1 MPEKIRVVI
10 ADDHPIIR
18 TGLRLMLGMEER
30 IELVGEAADGSA
42 ALQLIG
48 SLQPDVVL
56 MDLRMPVMDGLE
68 AIERIRAQWPQI
80 AIIVLT
86 TYDEDDLMVRSL
98 QAGVRGY
105 LLKESSLETVLQAIE
120 SAARGEMLLQ
130 PELMK
135 RILDHATGRRS
146 PPSPIQ
152 ENSDFNLTAREREVL
167 AGIAAGE
174 RSKEV
179 GARLG
184 ITRRTVE
191 SYLNSIYTKLNV
203 DSRAAAVV
211 ITIAG
216 GQLPPGREEI
226 LGFFK
231 KH

>member
-18 TGLRLMLGMEER
+18 TGLRLMLGMEEG

-42 ALQLIG
+42 ALHLIG

-68 AIERIRAQWPQI
+68 AIERIRAEWPHI

-86 TYDEDDLMVRSL
+86 TYDEDDMMLRSL

-120 SAARGEMLLQ
+120 IAARGDMLLQ
-130 PELMK
+130 PEQMK
-135 RILDHATGRRS
+135 RILDHATRRRS
-146 PPSPIQ
+146 PPSSIQ
-152 ENSDFNLTAREREVL
+152 ENSDFHLTAREREVL
-167 AGIAAGE
+167 AGIASGE

-203 DSRAAAVV
+203 DSRTAAVA
-211 ITIAG
+211 IAIERG
-216 GQLPPGREEI
+216 LLPRRREET
-226 LGFFK
+226 
-231 KH
+231 

>member
-1 MPEKIRVVI
+1 MAEKIRVVI
-10 ADDHPIIR
+10 ADDHPIVR
-18 TGLRLMLGMEER
+18 TGLRLMLGMKEG
-30 IELVGEAADGSA
+30 IELIGEAADGVA
-42 ALQLIG
+42 AIHLVS

-56 MDLRMPVMDGLE
+56 MDLRMPAMDGWE
-68 AIERIRAQWPQI
+68 AIERIRAEWPHI

-86 TYDEDDLMVRSL
+86 TYDEDELMLRSL

-105 LLKESSLETVLQAIE
+105 LLKESDLETVLQAIE

-130 PELMK
+130 PETMK
-135 RILDHATGRRS
+135 RILDHATRRRS
-146 PPSPIQ
+146 PPSPTQ
-152 ENSDFNLTAREREVL
+152 ENSDFHLTEREREVL

-203 DSRAAAVV
+203 DSRAAAVA
-211 ITIAG
+211 IAIERG
-216 GQLPPGREEI
+216 LLPRRREET
-226 LGFFK
+226 
-231 KH
+231 

>member
-1 MPEKIRVVI
+1 MAEKIRVVI
-10 ADDHPIIR
+10 ADDHPIVR
-18 TGLRLMLGMEER
+18 TGLRLMLGMEEG
-30 IELVGEAADGSA
+30 IELVGEAADGGA
-42 ALQLIG
+42 AIHLIS

-86 TYDEDDLMVRSL
+86 TYDEDDLMLRSL

-120 SAARGEMLLQ
+120 SAARGDMLLQ
-130 PELMK
+130 PEMMK
-135 RILDHATGRRS
+135 RILDHATRRRS
-146 PPSPIQ
+146 PASPTQ

-167 AGIAAGE
+167 AGIASGE

-203 DSRAAAVV
+203 DSRAAAVA
-211 ITIAG
+211 IAIERG
-216 GQLPPGREEI
+216 LLSRRREEPD
-226 LGFFK
+226 L
-231 KH
+231 

>member
-1 MPEKIRVVI
+1 MAEKIRVVI
-10 ADDHPIIR
+10 ADDHPIVR
-18 TGLRLMLGMEER
+18 TGLRLMLGMKEG
-30 IELVGEAADGSA
+30 IELVGEAADGVA
-42 ALQLIG
+42 AIHLVS

-56 MDLRMPVMDGLE
+56 MDLRMPGMDGWE
-68 AIERIRAQWPQI
+68 AIERIRAEWPHI

-86 TYDEDDLMVRSL
+86 TYDEDELMLRSL

-105 LLKESSLETVLQAIE
+105 LLKESDLETVLQAIE

-130 PELMK
+130 PETMK
-135 RILDHATGRRS
+135 RILDHATRRRS
-146 PPSPIQ
+146 PPSPTQ
-152 ENSDFNLTAREREVL
+152 ENSDFRLTEREREVL

-203 DSRAAAVV
+203 DSRAAAVA
-211 ITIAG
+211 IAIERG
-216 GQLPPGREEI
+216 LLPRRREET
-226 LGFFK
+226 
-231 KH
+231 

>member
-1 MPEKIRVVI
+1 MSEKIRVII
-10 ADDHPIIR
+10 ADDHPIVR
-18 TGLRLMLGMEER
+18 SGLRLMLGMEER

-68 AIERIRAQWPQI
+68 AIERIRTQWPQI

-86 TYDEDDLMVRSL
+86 TYDEDDLMLRSL

-120 SAARGEMLLQ
+120 SAARGDMLLQ

-135 RILDHATGRRS
+135 RILDHATQKRS
-146 PPSPIQ
+146 APSTAHQ
-152 ENSDFNLTAREREVL
+152 NSDFNLTAREREVL
-167 AGIAAGE
+167 AGIASGE

-191 SYLNSIYTKLNV
+191 SYLNSIYIKLNV
-203 DSRAAAVV
+203 DSRAAAVAV
-211 ITIAG
+211 AIERG
-216 GQLPPGREEI
+216 LLPQRREES
-226 LGFFK
+226 
-231 KH
+231 